1 MSIEENNQ
9 NLKMNMNRLPRLNI
23 TTNPQITKP
32 KAPQTSRTITLKK
45 LSSTQP
51 VIHPPI
57 SSRFNT
63 GRINPRKFG
72 LSSMRLRPMRTK
84 WNELIEALELFCKS
98 CYIDSTQ
105 PFLMTEFHELTR
117 EYENFNK
124 QAAIIFN
131 SIHPLDDKRSSLTQS
146 AIMQASRGLISE
158 WADFIIKLNDV
169 TQSGTDKQ
177 LPLLVKF
184 FDDLNESMHDIAS
197 LFLVGSL
204 KSDVSPQTMQ
214 KIYGQIA
221 ALKREASI
229 PVSDNEEIDYTDF
242 CHRVSHLTHQ
252 IESIFKRQMP
262 KYRTSSAEVMIMKTN
277 LASVLNELNKLVD
290 GILFFQELDANLQNK
305 IEEMNKVF
313 VEIFEILH
321 LPFDLKL
328 MDEEFE
334 IEYLQE
340 QLDQQEQVYEV
351 RPPNTEKKKVPKNEA
366 ETKKKQSEEKNVND
380 EPKNEEAQ
388 VSNETTP
395 EAETEKPQE
404 GEAKQKPEEEQKEEK
419 TETENETQENKEVE
433 KKQEESSP
441 IPENGEA
448 EPKPEEE
455 AETNLEDGTEQK
467 QEEEI
472 EQKTEENVEQQ
483 PEEETKQEP
492 EDVTEQKPEGEPEPK
507 LQEEAEQKPEEVVVE
522 QQSEEVKEETNLV
535 EAENVEKIEAEE
547 ENQIEHNQETEKID
561 QQTENEGTN

>member
-1 MSIEENNQ
+1 
-9 NLKMNMNRLPRLNI
+9 MNMNRLPRLNI

-340 QLDQQEQVYEV
+340 QLDQQEQIYEV
-351 RPPNTEKKKVPKNEA
+351 RPPNTEKKKVPKNEDEA
-366 ETKKKQSEEKNVND
+366 ETEKKQSEEKIVNN

-404 GEAKQKPEEEQKEEK
+404 GEAEQKPEEEQKEEK
-419 TETENETQENKEVE
+419 TEIENEASENKEVE
-433 KKQEESSP
+433 KKQEENLP

-455 AETNLEDGTEQK
+455 AEPKLEENVEQK

-492 EDVTEQKPEGEPEPK
+492 EDGTEQKQEGEPEPK

-535 EAENVEKIEAEE
+535 EAGNVEKIEAEE
-547 ENQIEHNQETEKID
+547 ENLIEHNQETEKID